1 MTYEEGKTSDNKA
14 KPKVR
19 VIAPIE
25 GLEKKTKM
33 APTRISAVPS
43 RTCAYHQ
50 NIPAVY
56 ICAKC
61 SNPLCMSC
69 ALPYGNLFLCPQCY
83 EIPKSAQTGQETKE
97 SPKPPL
103 ESILGLFGGII
114 ILVGFFMPW
123 VTSEFTSPRGEHYD
137 DAVISGFTIARD
149 YAEVSVVFIMGIL
162 IIITELLLMALITS
176 PMMVKEPPIGVRL
189 LPMFLGFVAY
199 VILAEI
205 VLRAE
210 SFTASIHI
218 GWFVCVFGAS
228 VVLLAGVIDIWK
240 YYKGTQV

>member
-1 MTYEEGKTSDNKA
+1 
-14 KPKVR
+14 
-19 VIAPIE
+19 
-25 GLEKKTKM
+25 
-33 APTRISAVPS
+33 
-43 RTCAYHQ
+43 
-50 NIPAVY
+50 
-56 ICAKC
+56 
-61 SNPLCMSC
+61 MSC

-83 EIPKSAQTGQETKE
+83 ETPKSVQTTQETKE

-123 VTSEFTSPRGEHYD
+123 VTSDFTSPSGEHYD
-137 DAVISGFTIARD
+137 DTVISGFIIARD

-162 IIITELLLMALITS
+162 TIITELLLMALITS

-210 SFTASIHI
+210 SFTANIHI
-218 GWFVCVFGAS
+218 GWFACVFGAS
-228 VVLLAGVIDIWK
+228 VVLLAGVIEIWK
-240 YYKGTQV
+240 YYKGT